1 MNDTRKTTFK
11 GNPLTL
17 IGPELKPGD
26 PAPSFTVVD
35 THHETVSL
43 ADFQGRPMIINSILS
58 VETGIC
64 SAQTRRF
71 NEEAANLPPAVA
83 ILTISMDLPFGQ
95 KRFCEAEGID
105 RVQVLS
111 DHRDASFGSAFGT
124 LVKETRWLSRALFV
138 VDAQGV
144 VRYAE
149 YLPEIG
155 THPNYDAALDA
166 IRALV

>member
-17 IGPELKPGD
+17 IGPELTPGD
-26 PAPSFTVVD
+26 PAPGFTVVD
-35 THHETVSL
+35 ADHKTVSL

-71 NEEAANLPPAVA
+71 NEEAANLPPSVA

-95 KRFCEAEGID
+95 KRFCDAEGID

-138 VDAQGV
+138 VDARGV